1 MNVEPIKVL
10 LVENDPNDVDL
21 IQIALA
27 QADFGR
33 IDWDHV
39 DSLSEAVETLS
50 QTPYDLLLLDL
61 SLPDAWGL
69 DTVKQVRQ
77 QTLDI
82 PVVVLTG
89 NADAELALE
98 AVRLGAQDYLVKGQV
113 SNGMLVRTIRHAI
126 ERHHLLKDLET
137 QITALLHSEIRFHK
151 MIEHNAD
158 AIVIIDQN
166 GMIRFVNP
174 AAEKLF
180 GRGAKYL
187 LDQLF
192 DYPIVVDEPTEITIT
207 CPGQNDFLAFAEM
220 RVVEMIWEEQSAYLA
235 SLRDITERKR
245 VEKALRE
252 HMRELEARNEELDA
266 FAHSTAHDLRNPLT
280 LIIGFAKM
288 LEEEYSQISADDVQS
303 TLITIANTGQKM
315 SHIIDGLLV
324 LAGLRNQEI
333 TIEPLDMGAIIW
345 DVRQQLS
352 NLFDSY
358 QAEIYL
364 PAQWPTVIGYRP
376 WVEQVWVNYL
386 TNGLK
391 YGGSPPRLELGAD
404 VQSND
409 IVRFWVR
416 DNGPGLTIEEQKR
429 LFVPF
434 TRLKRPKEADNG
446 HGLGLSIV
454 KRIVERLGGR
464 VGVVSPD
471 IPGHGSEFYFT
482 LSLKN

>member
-39 DSLSEAVETLS
+39 SSLNEAVETLDK
-50 QTPYDLLLLDL
+50 TTFDLLLLDL
-61 SLPDAWGL
+61 SLPDVWGL
-69 DTVKQVRQ
+69 ETVRQVRQ
-77 QTLDI
+77 QALDI
-82 PVVVLTG
+82 PIVVLTG
-89 NADAELALE
+89 NADAALALE

-158 AIVIIDQN
+158 AIVIIDQT
-166 GMIRFVNP
+166 GVVRFVNP

-180 GRGAKYL
+180 GRRAGYL
-187 LDQLF
+187 LDTLF
-192 DYPIVVDEPTEITIT
+192 EYPIVVGEPTEITIT
-207 CPGQNDFLAFAEM
+207 CPGEDDFFAFAEM
-220 RVVEMIWEEQSAYLA
+220 RVVEMVWEEQPAYLA
-235 SLRDITERKR
+235 SLRDITERKQ
-245 VEKALRE
+245 VERALQQ

-280 LIIGFAKM
+280 LVVGFAKM
-288 LEEEYSQISADDVQS
+288 LEEEYGRLSPAEIQS
-303 TLITIANTGQKM
+303 TLKTIANTGQKM

-333 TIEPLDMGAIIW
+333 TLEPLDMGSVIW
-345 DVRQQLS
+345 DVQQQLKS
-352 NLFDSY
+352 MFDSY
-358 QAEIYL
+358 QVEITMPL
-364 PAQWPTVIGYRP
+364 QWPTVIGYRP
-376 WVEQVWVNYL
+376 WVEQVWANYIS
-386 TNGLK
+386 NGIK
-391 YGGSPPRLELGAD
+391 YGGSPPQLELGAD
-404 VQSND
+404 LQAND
-409 IVRFWVR
+409 VIRFWVR
-416 DNGPGLTIEEQKR
+416 DNGSGLTPEEQKR

-434 TRLKRPKEADNG
+434 TRLKRFERVDEG
-446 HGLGLSIV
+446 YGLGLSIV
-454 KRIVERLGGR
+454 KRIVERLGGQ
-464 VGVVSPD
+464 VGVTSP
-471 IPGHGSEFYFT
+471 GLSGQGSEFFFT
-482 LSLKN
+482 LSSKS